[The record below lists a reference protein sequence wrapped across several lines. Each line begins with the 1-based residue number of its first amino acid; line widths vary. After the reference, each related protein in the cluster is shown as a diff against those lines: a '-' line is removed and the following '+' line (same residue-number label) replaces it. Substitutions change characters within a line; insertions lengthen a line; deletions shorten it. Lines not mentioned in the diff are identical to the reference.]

1 MAKRTLDGW
10 NFELE
15 LWMRDLCQAC
25 GILIWWSNKR
35 IKRTKSGKCLA
46 PKDETCLKTPPFL
59 ANYVTVLFMQISILR
74 KRPLQ
79 GASTVPKKLFQVW
92 LRVSATKTQKPSF
105 TTQKLEFHYPQC
117 DPIGIYMNIY
127 IYLFYIK
134 HCTYS
139 TSGDGRKCFQ
149 TFRHS
154 SSPSTLSCS
163 TIWPIPILNIVSISR
178 YVTAEPGLSS
188 SSSVHHSR
196 KL

>member
-1 MAKRTLDGW
+1 
-10 NFELE
+10 
-15 LWMRDLCQAC
+15 MRDLCQAC

-105 TTQKLEFHYPQC
+105 TTQKLEFHYPPC

-127 IYLFYIK
+127 IYIYF
-134 HCTYS
+134 
-139 TSGDGRKCFQ
+139 TS
-149 TFRHS
+149 
-154 SSPSTLSCS
+154 
-163 TIWPIPILNIVSISR
+163 NIVLILHQGMVASVSR
-178 YVTAEPGLSS
+178 LFDILVLLARSLVALYDQFRFWILLAFHGM
-188 SSSVHHSR
+188 
-196 KL
+196 